1 MERLWLTAALI
12 LASASVILSAFRAGL
27 LSAGV
32 VVCVLL
38 VLEAVRV
45 GRGFVL
51 RTVGGGIVPVHFWQE
66 SLALLG
72 GHPLGVGSSGF
83 LNANAAAS
91 TGVETLDSAH
101 NLGLQVVMVGGI
113 PLLVP
118 VAGIVVAVCV
128 LSLRS
133 WSRAARG
140 GDVPPAD
147 LLAGALAGLAGFG
160 VALQTHFT
168 APSTTVLAGLLLG
181 VLVARTPGG
190 GLRARLQAGGL
201 RVPAK
206 VIRTAILFGWAV
218 WLVVVMSAEVPLAA
232 DIEAASQGNLAAADA
247 AFETARAI
255 RSWDGDLTSIAAQSF
270 AAAADAQVSDA
281 APRAV
286 DWAERSRALLPG
298 TVATESALAVGQL
311 SSGDAQGARQTLE
324 ALVEVAPHDVAVAVQ
339 HAVVLYLLGDSSGS
353 AVEVR
358 RALVLEPT
366 EPTAL
371 RLRDILI
378 NGKRR
383 PRSATLFPFGGYGA
397 RVASPLTRAVTR
409 LPER

>member
-1 MERLWLTAALI
+1 M
-12 LASASVILSAFRAGL
+12 
-27 LSAGV
+27 
-32 VVCVLL
+32 
-38 VLEAVRV
+38 
-45 GRGFVL
+45 
-51 RTVGGGIVPVHFWQE
+51 
-66 SLALLG
+66 LG

-255 RSWDGDLTSIAAQSF
+255 RPWDGDLTSIAAQSF